1 MVQVK
6 TSRETSEGL
15 LIERARDGSVEAF
28 ELLVLAYQDR
38 LFRFLLARSSCRA
51 DAEDA
56 LQEAFV
62 AAFRYLNSYQ
72 GKYRFGT
79 WLFTIARRKLVY
91 VRERQLA
98 PWQLQAEQASEEPG
112 PEQQGIAI
120 EQRKTIWS
128 TARACLPE
136 GQFSALWLYYMEE
149 MPVAEIATVLQRPQT
164 WVKVNLYRARK
175 RLSTVLDKPDT
186 IGGPVGASEVTS

>member
-1 MVQVK
+1 M
-6 TSRETSEGL
+6 
-15 LIERARDGSVEAF
+15 LIERARNGSVAAF
-28 ELLVLAYQDR
+28 EQLVLAYQDR

-62 AAFRYLNSYQ
+62 AAFQYLNSYQ

-91 VRERQLA
+91 LRKRQLA
-98 PWQLQAEQASEEPG
+98 TGQLQGEQASEDPG

-120 EQRKTIWS
+120 EQRITIWS
-128 TARACLPE
+128 AARECLPE

-149 MPVAEIATVLQRPQT
+149 MPVAEIARVLQRPQT

-175 RLSTVLDKPDT
+175 RLSTVLEKPDT
-186 IGGPVGASEVTS
+186 IGGPVGASEAAS